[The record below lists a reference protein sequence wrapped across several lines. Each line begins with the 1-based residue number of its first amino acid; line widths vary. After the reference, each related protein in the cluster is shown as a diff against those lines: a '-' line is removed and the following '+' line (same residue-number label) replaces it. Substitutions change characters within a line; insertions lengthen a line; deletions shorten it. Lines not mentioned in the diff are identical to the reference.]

1 MSPVWLIVVLLAVI
15 AALLAASAV
24 SAFRRRAAASGSVGL
39 LVAVLV
45 LALAGATGAAAWS
58 LVRYEALT
66 RETLAAVIRVEP
78 AGPARFVAELEVPGG
93 EVRRYELRGEQI
105 WIDAQI
111 VKWHPWANVIGLHTA
126 YRLERIGGRY
136 RSVDD
141 ERTLP
146 RSVEALH
153 DADDGFGSGLYDWVG
168 RQPWLHAL
176 VDAQYGSGSF
186 VAADAPATIE
196 VRVSSTGLLMREAP
210 AAR

>member
-1 MSPVWLIVVLLAVI
+1 MSPVWLIVVLLAVV
-15 AALLAASAV
+15 AVLLGVTAV
-24 SAFRRRAAASGSVGL
+24 SAFRRRAPLSGGLGL

-45 LALAGATGAAAWS
+45 LVLAGATGTAAWS
-58 LVRYEALT
+58 LARYEALT

-78 AGPARFVAELEVPGG
+78 TGPSRFRADVEIPGG
-93 EVRRYELRGEQI
+93 EVRRFELFGEQV
-105 WIDAQI
+105 WVDAQI

-126 YRLERIGGRY
+126 YRLDRIGGRY

-153 DADDGFGSGLYDWVG
+153 DDADGFASDLYDWVG

-176 VDAQYGSGSF
+176 VDAQYGSGSYL
-186 VAADAPATIE
+186 AADAAATVE
-196 VRVSSTGLLMREAP
+196 VRVSSSGLLMRP
-210 AAR
+210 SPSAR

>member
-1 MSPVWLIVVLLAVI
+1 MSPVWLIVVLLAVV
-15 AALLAASAV
+15 AVLLGVSAV
-24 SAFRRRAAASGSVGL
+24 SAFRRRAPVSGGLGL

-58 LVRYEALT
+58 LARYEALT
-66 RETLAAVIRVEP
+66 RETLAAVIQVEP
-78 AGPARFVAELEVPGG
+78 TGPSRFRAEVEVPGG
-93 EVRRYELRGEQI
+93 EVRRYELFGEQV

-126 YRLERIGGRY
+126 YRLDRIGGRY

-146 RSVEALH
+146 RSVEPLH
-153 DADDGFGSGLYDWVG
+153 DEDGFASDLYDWVG

-176 VDAQYGSGSF
+176 VDAQYGSGSYL
-186 VAADAPATIE
+186 AADAAARVE
-196 VRVSSTGLLMREAP
+196 VRVSSSGLLMRAIP
-210 AAR
+210 SDR

>member
-1 MSPVWLIVVLLAVI
+1 MSPVWLIVVLLAVV
-15 AALLAASAV
+15 AVLLGVTAV
-24 SAFRRRAAASGSVGL
+24 SAFRRRAPLSGGLGL

-45 LALAGATGAAAWS
+45 LFLAGATGTAAWS
-58 LVRYEALT
+58 LARYEALT

-78 AGPARFVAELEVPGG
+78 TGPSRFRADVEIPGG
-93 EVRRYELRGEQI
+93 EVRRFELFGEQV
-105 WIDAQI
+105 WVDAQI

-126 YRLERIGGRY
+126 YRLDRIGGRY

-153 DADDGFGSGLYDWVG
+153 DDADGFASDLYDWVG

-176 VDAQYGSGSF
+176 VDAQYGSGSYL
-186 VAADAPATIE
+186 AADAAATVE
-196 VRVSSTGLLMREAP
+196 VRVSSSGLLMRASP
-210 AAR
+210 SAR

>member
-1 MSPVWLIVVLLAVI
+1 MSPVWLVVVLLVVIAVLLAV
-15 AALLAASAV
+15 SAI
-24 SAFRRRAAASGSVGL
+24 SAFRRRAPASGSVGL

-45 LALAGATGAAAWS
+45 LALAGATGAAAWA

-78 AGPARFVAELEVPGG
+78 SGLGRFQAELEIPGG
-93 EVRRYELRGEQI
+93 EVRRFELRGEQI

-136 RSVDD
+136 RSIDD
-141 ERTLP
+141 ELTLP
-146 RSVEALH
+146 RSVEALY
-153 DADDGFGSGLYDWVG
+153 DADDGFATGLYDWVG
-168 RQPWLHAL
+168 RQPWLHSL
-176 VDAQYGSGSF
+176 VDAQYGSGSYL
-186 VAADAPATIE
+186 AADAPATIE
-196 VRVSSTGLLMREAP
+196 VRVSSSGLLMRGAP

>member
-1 MSPVWLIVVLLAVI
+1 MSPVWLIVVLLALV

-24 SAFRRRAAASGSVGL
+24 SAFRRRAPLSGGLGL
-39 LVAVLV
+39 LVAILV

-58 LVRYEALT
+58 LARYEALT
-66 RETLAAVIRVEP
+66 HETLAAVIRVEP
-78 AGPARFVAELEVPGG
+78 TGPSRFRATVEIPGG
-93 EVRRYELRGEQI
+93 DVRRYELAGEQV

-146 RSVEALH
+146 RSVEPLY
-153 DADDGFGSGLYDWVG
+153 DADDGLASDLYDWVA
-168 RQPWLHAL
+168 RQPWLHSL
-176 VDAQYGSGSF
+176 VDAQYGSGSHL
-186 VAADAPATIE
+186 AADAAATIE
-196 VRVSSTGLLMREAP
+196 LRVSSSGLLMRATP
-210 AAR
+210 SVR